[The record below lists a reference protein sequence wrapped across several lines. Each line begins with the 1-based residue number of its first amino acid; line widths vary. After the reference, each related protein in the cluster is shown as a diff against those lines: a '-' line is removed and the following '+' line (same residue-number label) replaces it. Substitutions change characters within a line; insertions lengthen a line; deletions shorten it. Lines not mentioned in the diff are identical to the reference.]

1 MERSYMMYKRILV
14 PLDGSKFAE
23 TSLDHVRVLAKG
35 CPVDRVI
42 LLRVIEPIIAD
53 VKDYIGAERV
63 REAEAKLEA
72 EAKKYL
78 DRIASELK
86 KDNIPAESKLVVD
99 GEPAAKILETIKEE
113 KINLIIM
120 STHGRTGF
128 EKWLHGSVAQKV
140 MAHTSIPILMVVP
153 KGSKAKKG

>member
-1 MERSYMMYKRILV
+1 MYKKILV

-23 TSLDHVRVLAKG
+23 SSLDHVRELAKG
-35 CPVDRVI
+35 GSVSKVI

-53 VKDYIGAERV
+53 VKDYIGVERV
-63 REAEAKLEA
+63 REAESKLEA

-78 DRIASELK
+78 DRIASDLK
-86 KDNIPAESKLVVD
+86 KDNIYAESRLVVN
-99 GEPAAKILETIKEE
+99 GEPAAKILDTIKEE
-113 KINLIIM
+113 KINLVIM

-128 EKWLHGSVAQKV
+128 DKWLHGSVAQKV